1 MLFGSGLGIHR
12 VEARSRNTWI
22 RLEPQM
28 PIFQELVEGQVSQE
42 GVGNSG
48 MLKLAL
54 ANSC

>member
-12 VEARSRNTWI
+12 VEARSRNTWV

-42 GVGNSG
+42 GWGTVV
-48 MLKLAL
+48 
-54 ANSC
+54 C